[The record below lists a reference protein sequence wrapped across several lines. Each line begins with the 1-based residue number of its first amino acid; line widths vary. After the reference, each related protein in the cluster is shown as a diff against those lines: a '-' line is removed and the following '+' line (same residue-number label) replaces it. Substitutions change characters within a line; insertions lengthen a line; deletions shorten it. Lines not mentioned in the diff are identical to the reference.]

1 MKNVLVTFDLWKEGQ
16 EILEKELG
24 PLARISYLKKIILKL
39 GDFISPITY
48 FLCIPE
54 ILWLF

>member
-1 MKNVLVTFDLWKEGQ
+1 MKNILVTFDLWKEGQ

-24 PLARISYLKKIILKL
+24 SLARISYLLKIILKL
-39 GDFISPITY
+39 DDFISPVTH

>member
-1 MKNVLVTFDLWKEGQ
+1 MKNILVTFDLWKEGQ

-24 PLARISYLKKIILKL
+24 SLARISYLLKIILKL
-39 GDFISPITY
+39 DDFISPITC